1 MNCPKCRTS
10 ITQSF
15 DPDSIVTCPGCGARL
30 MTKAA
35 ALRSQGGKAKPAA
48 PPPDPDLTPPV
59 TVPPRPAVEMDLGGE
74 ESAAAATPVAPGPT
88 SAPAPEGAMGPAA
101 AALASAA
108 EPAPGPATLD
118 AVLQELQMLRATQ
131 MQILELLSRGAPPP
145 KTDRGPNETQV
156 LAPVRSRRRK
166 TVLLVDDDSA
176 TREGALAELKQ
187 AAVPVRAVE
196 DGNAALA
203 AIADEKPDVIV
214 LELGLSGEMGG
225 KDLINLIKATMEW
238 VDIPIILWTREAVA
252 TQKEARIVHGADEVV
267 QKSSGPA
274 ALVTRVITV
283 FRRA

>member
-15 DPDSIVTCPGCGARL
+15 APDSIVTCPGCGARL

-35 ALRSQGGKAKPAA
+35 ALRSQGGKARPAA

-74 ESAAAATPVAPGPT
+74 DS
-88 SAPAPEGAMGPAA
+88 A

-131 MQILELLSRGAPPP
+131 MQILELLSRGGPPP
-145 KTDRGPNETQV
+145 KTDPGPNETQV

-176 TREGALAELKQ
+176 TREGALAELTQ

-238 VDIPIILWTREAVA
+238 VDIPVILWTREDVS
-252 TQKEARIVHGADEVV
+252 TQKEARQEHGADEVV
-267 QKSSGPA
+267 TKASGAA
-274 ALVTRVITV
+274 ALVNRVITV
-283 FRRA
+283 FRST